1 MMTDISSY
9 TIGAILSL
17 QTLCTCIISTIGQY
31 VYAYYLEIY
40 PTQPNSTHNFST
52 MNSIITYNFLKKFN
66 DDTKQCIE
74 SDISLDSDAQAW
86 AQQQSADL
94 FFWTNLFS
102 SCPLII
108 MTYILGLYT
117 PKLGQRFVLIL
128 SMIGTL
134 IQFIIWLAIIYFHLP
149 DYWWYIAA
157 VIIGLSGSSGIL
169 SFVLTLIITETTNED
184 DLSSRSVRL
193 GALQTGISAI
203 GTFAIGYYIDWRG
216 FTDLCWIGLGLEL
229 LSILIVIFIFKSTN
243 SNLNERTPLLIS
255 TNDNE
260 FKELST
266 DRCTDFF
273 QVCTVFHF
281 NERRTSKKS
290 TSLLLTLFSNIF
302 YTLASS
308 TFAPFLWFLLNA
320 PFCWTS
326 KDIGNYSALAAIS
339 YAILSILGMQALT
352 HAGANDAVICL
363 ISHMFFFAS
372 SLWLAFARH
381 DWELYA
387 GLLVSAFSGYQG
399 SLTMSMMTKWLEPYE
414 RSNAFTFVT
423 EINTIMTTFGTTFF
437 TWVYARTVL
446 NYRNL
451 TFLLGAGLCIIP
463 TILNLCLAL
472 ITRKISEEDL
482 PPLSETDVEPAPL
495 RLPNNGPP
503 HAGDATCIVIPSRSL
518 TSSLRTPN
526 VERSRSNSIDD
537 NESEDVLNSS
547 SNDLITL

>member
-1 MMTDISSY
+1 MTDICAY
-9 TIGAILSL
+9 TIGTILSL
-17 QTLCTCIISTIGQY
+17 QTLCTCIISIIGQY
-31 VYAYYLEIY
+31 IYAYYLNIY
-40 PTQPNSTHNFST
+40 PIPPNSTYNFST
-52 MNSIITYNFLKKFN
+52 ITSMTTYNFLKKFN

-74 SDISLDSDAQAW
+74 SDISPDSDAQAW
-86 AQQQSADL
+86 AQEQSADL
-94 FFWTNLFS
+94 FFWTNLCS

-128 SMIGTL
+128 PMIGIL
-134 IQFIIWLAIIYFHLP
+134 IQFSIWLAIIYFHLP

-157 VIIGLSGSSGIL
+157 VIVGISGSSGIL

-193 GALQTGISAI
+193 GALQTGVSAI

-229 LSILIVIFIFKSTN
+229 ISILIVMFIFKSIN
-243 SNLNERTPLLIS
+243 SNHNELC
-255 TNDNE
+255 
-260 FKELST
+260 K
-266 DRCTDFF
+266 
-273 QVCTVFHF
+273 VFHF
-281 NERRTSKKS
+281 NKRRTLTKS
-290 TSLLLTLFSNIF
+290 ISLLLTLFSNIF

-308 TFAPFLWFLLNA
+308 TFAPF
-320 PFCWTS
+320 CWTS
-326 KDIGNYSALAAIS
+326 KNIGNYSALAAIS
-339 YAILSILGMQALT
+339 YAILSVLGMQALT
-352 HAGANDAVICL
+352 HAGANDAIICL
-363 ISHMFFFAS
+363 ISHILFFIS
-372 SLWLAFARH
+372 SIWLAFARH
-381 DWELYA
+381 NWELYA
-387 GLLVSAFSGYQG
+387 GLLISAFSGYQD
-399 SLTMSMMTKWLEPYE
+399 SLTMSMMTKWLEPSE
-414 RSNAFTFVT
+414 RSNAFIFVT

-451 TFLLGAGLCIIP
+451 TLLLGAGLCIIP

-495 RLPNNGPP
+495 RLPNNGPL
-503 HAGDATCIVIPSRSL
+503 HAGDATCVVIPSRSL

-537 NESEDVLNSS
+537 NETEEVLDPST
-547 SNDLITL
+547 NDLIIL

>member
-1 MMTDISSY
+1 MTDICAY
-9 TIGAILSL
+9 TIGTILSL
-17 QTLCTCIISTIGQY
+17 QTLCTCIISIIGQY
-31 VYAYYLEIY
+31 IYAYYLNIY
-40 PTQPNSTHNFST
+40 PIPPNSTYNFST
-52 MNSIITYNFLKKFN
+52 ITSMTTYNFLKKFN

-74 SDISLDSDAQAW
+74 SDISPDSDAQAW
-86 AQQQSADL
+86 AQEQSADL
-94 FFWTNLFS
+94 FFWTNLCS

-128 SMIGTL
+128 PMIGTL

-157 VIIGLSGSSGIL
+157 VIVG
-169 SFVLTLIITETTNED
+169 FVLTLIITETTNED

-193 GALQTGISAI
+193 GALQTGVSAI

-229 LSILIVIFIFKSTN
+229 ISILIVIFIFKSIN
-243 SNLNERTPLLIS
+243 SNQNERIPLLIS
-255 TNDNE
+255 INENE

-266 DRCTDFF
+266 NTCNKFF
-273 QVCTVFHF
+273 QVCKVFHF
-281 NERRTSKKS
+281 NKRRTSTKS
-290 TSLLLTLFSNIF
+290 ISLLLTLFSNIF

-326 KDIGNYSALAAIS
+326 KNIGNYSALAAIS
-339 YAILSILGMQALT
+339 YAILSLLGMQALT
-352 HAGANDAVICL
+352 HAGANDAIICL
-363 ISHMFFFAS
+363 ISHIFFLIS
-372 SLWLAFARH
+372 SMWLAFARH

-387 GLLVSAFSGYQG
+387 GLLISAFSGYQG
-399 SLTMSMMTKWLEPYE
+399 SLTMSMMTKWLEPSE

-451 TFLLGAGLCIIP
+451 TLLLGAGLCIMPI
-463 TILNLCLAL
+463 ILNLCLAL

-537 NESEDVLNSS
+537 NETEEVLDPST
-547 SNDLITL
+547 NDLIIL

>member
-1 MMTDISSY
+1 MTDIGAY

-31 VYAYYLEIY
+31 IYAYYLEIY
-40 PTQPNSTHNFST
+40 PTPSNSTYNFST
-52 MNSIITYNFLKKFN
+52 ITSITTYNFLKKFN

-74 SDISLDSDAQAW
+74 SDISPDSDAQAW

-94 FFWTNLFS
+94 FFWTNLYS

-128 SMIGTL
+128 TMIGTF
-134 IQFIIWLAIIYFHLP
+134 IQFSIWLAIIYFHLS
-149 DYWWYIAA
+149 DYWWYISA
-157 VIIGLSGSSGIL
+157 VIIGISGSSGIL
-169 SFVLTLIITETTNED
+169 SFVLTLIITETTHED

-216 FTDLCWIGLGLEL
+216 FTDLCWIGLGLEF

-243 SNLNERTPLLIS
+243 SNLNEQTPLLIS
-255 TNDNE
+255 TNNTE
-260 FKELST
+260 FKELSSN
-266 DRCTDFF
+266 RCSHFF

-308 TFAPFLWFLLNA
+308 TFGPFLWFLLNA

-339 YAILSILGMQALT
+339 YAILSVLGMQALT

-363 ISHMFFFAS
+363 ISHIFFFVS
-372 SLWLAFARH
+372 SIWLAFARH
-381 DWELYA
+381 NWELYA

-399 SLTMSMMTKWLEPYE
+399 SLTMSMMAKWLEPYE

-423 EINTIMTTFGTTFF
+423 EINTITTTFGLTFF
-437 TWVYARTVL
+437 TWVYARTVVS
-446 NYRNL
+446 YRNL

-463 TILNLCLAL
+463 TILNLYV
-472 ITRKISEEDL
+472 
-482 PPLSETDVEPAPL
+482 LS
-495 RLPNNGPP
+495 
-503 HAGDATCIVIPSRSL
+503 
-518 TSSLRTPN
+518 
-526 VERSRSNSIDD
+526 
-537 NESEDVLNSS
+537 
-547 SNDLITL
+547 